1 MDYFKRGRSEPIG
14 DSSPAIQVGV
24 KAGPDAEEAR
34 WALIQTL
41 FFRTVSILW
50 IVGGLLQWRRIL
62 APESGS
68 FLDLSPASMS
78 ATVFFS
84 VLDLVAAV
92 GLWLIAPW
100 GGVVWLLTVLAQFYV
115 ASIKPS
121 FFWLGGGVRL
131 FDLILV
137 AGYLFLSWRAHVASG
152 EGGGIER
159 LIESIRARFGP
170 RSTSK

>member
-1 MDYFKRGRSEPIG
+1 MDYFKRGKGEPIG

-34 WALIQTL
+34 WTLIQTL
-41 FFRTVSILW
+41 FFRMVSILW
-50 IVGGLLQWRRIL
+50 IVEGLAQWRRIL
-62 APESGS
+62 ALEAGS
-68 FLDLSPASMS
+68 FFDLSAATMS
-78 ATVFFS
+78 ATIFFA
-84 VLDLVAAV
+84 VLNLVAAV

-131 FDLILV
+131 FDFVLV
-137 AGYLFLSWRAHVASG
+137 AGYLFLSWRAHIASG

-170 RSTSK
+170 RSASK